1 MPFQDV
7 SVYVKVVRQSNS
19 VLGGS
24 YMAGIYKEELAE
36 HCLGQDWDCDCQSC
50 CVPILVPSEK

>member
-1 MPFQDV
+1 
-7 SVYVKVVRQSNS
+7 
-19 VLGGS
+19 
-24 YMAGIYKEELAE
+24 MAGIYKEEPAE